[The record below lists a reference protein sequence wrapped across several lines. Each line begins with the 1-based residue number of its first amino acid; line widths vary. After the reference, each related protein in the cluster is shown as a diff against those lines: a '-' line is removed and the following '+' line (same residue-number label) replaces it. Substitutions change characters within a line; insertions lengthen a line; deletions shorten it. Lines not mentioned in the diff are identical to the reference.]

1 MSTDARESQ
10 RNRHGDTERSDSR
23 QRDISAEELDH
34 RNSPAHHPLDV
45 SRISG
50 DNRTPA
56 RQLWKDAELL
66 AQAERIGGIGTWELD
81 IASRQMILS
90 DNLCNLL
97 GYPPGKR
104 ILEHEYWEF
113 VHPAD
118 REDASQIVALAV
130 RACSPYEYIA
140 RMRVVDGT
148 VRSHFMT
155 GLPLSNENGKVEK
168 VIGLYRDVTNE
179 THSKDELHKLTQQ
192 LMRARDDE
200 RRHMARE
207 LHESAGQT
215 LAALKMT
222 LARLEDEIP
231 SDCEKGHALLRSSR
245 ELADAAVR
253 EVRTV
258 SYLMHPPMLDE
269 AGLYSALRWYARGFA
284 ERSQIRVDV
293 DISEDFGRHSQ
304 EIETT
309 IFRVVQEALTN
320 VHRYS
325 GSRTAAISVKRE
337 RESICVVI
345 QDAGCGIPLTG
356 SPGYGRITPGVG
368 IAGMRERVLELEGS
382 FHVDSV
388 PGKGT
393 TIRTVL
399 PLKAGGGAMAKG
411 SAPTKPRRS
420 AQTNA

>member
-1 MSTDARESQ
+1 MSTGARK
-10 RNRHGDTERSDSR
+10 SR
-23 QRDISAEELDH
+23 RDPNDDSAEAADSHQREVSTEDLNYGNLRSH
-34 RNSPAHHPLDV
+34 QSQNA

-50 DNRTPA
+50 DNCAHTV
-56 RQLWKDAELL
+56 QLWKQAELL

-81 IASRQMILS
+81 IVSRVMTLS
-90 DNLCNLL
+90 ENLCNLL

-104 ILEHEYWEF
+104 ILDDEYWEY

-118 REDASQIVALAV
+118 REEASQIVALAL

-155 GLPLSNENGKVEK
+155 GLPLTAENGKVES
-168 VIGLYRDVTNE
+168 VIGLFRDVTNE
-179 THSKDELHKLTQQ
+179 AHSKDELHKLSQQ

-215 LAALKMT
+215 LAALKLT

-231 SDCEKGHALLRSSR
+231 TVCEKGHTFLRSSR

-284 ERSQIRVDV
+284 ERSQIHVDV

-309 IFRVVQEALTN
+309 VFRVVQEALTN

-325 GSRTAAISVKRE
+325 GSRTASISVKRD
-337 RESICVVI
+337 RQSISVAI
-345 QDAGCGIPLTG
+345 QDAGCGIPLSSSTG
-356 SPGYGRITPGVG
+356 DRMTSGVG
-368 IAGMRERVLELEGS
+368 IAGMRERVTELQGTFQVE
-382 FHVDSV
+382 SV

-393 TIRTVL
+393 TIRTTL
-399 PLKAGGGAMAKG
+399 PLTADAGAG
-411 SAPTKPRRS
+411 TKISTQRKFRRS
-420 AQTNA
+420 T